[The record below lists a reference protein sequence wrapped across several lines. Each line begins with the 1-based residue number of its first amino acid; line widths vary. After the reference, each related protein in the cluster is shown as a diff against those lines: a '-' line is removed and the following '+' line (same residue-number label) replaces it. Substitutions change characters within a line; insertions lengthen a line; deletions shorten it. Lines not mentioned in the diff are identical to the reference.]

1 MVSGQEAGARLVLR
15 VAGDPPS
22 VGIHGCWAG
31 LLRALVLPIGVC
43 VGRPVGSLGAL
54 ARGGRRWRA
63 RPVRR
68 ERSGGGRDGC
78 SAQFSR
84 VPAVALRLM
93 GVDFPGRRLGRPGGA
108 PIKSPRN
115 A

>member
-1 MVSGQEAGARLVLR
+1 
-15 VAGDPPS
+15 
-22 VGIHGCWAG
+22 
-31 LLRALVLPIGVC
+31 
-43 VGRPVGSLGAL
+43 
-54 ARGGRRWRA
+54 
-63 RPVRR
+63 VRR